1 MLYIDQYV
9 YQNKLRSTHPVE
21 RVVFAGVNLL
31 CCVAADKPLV
41 HLVVA
46 AVMIWLL
53 VGFSKIPAFVITRMM
68 LAPAAFLLLGGLAI
82 AVSVSASPDGMAGSL
97 QLGPLYLGATGQSVT
112 RAAVT
117 ITKSVGATSA
127 LYFLVLTTPLSELL
141 FVLRKLRVP
150 AVVIELTMLIYRFIF
165 VFLETAFAMYNAQSA
180 RLGFISFKC
189 SLNSFGLLFA
199 NLWIKA
205 FLRSQAVYN
214 SLLSRGYNGSL
225 AVLNPEFGFSPAVT
239 AALALLAS
247 GVIILA
253 LVA

>member
-9 YQNKLRSTHPVE
+9 YQNKLRITHPVE

-31 CCVAADKPLV
+31 CCVATDKPLV

-46 AVMIWLL
+46 ALMLGLL
-53 VGFSKIPAFVITRMM
+53 VRVAKIPGFVITRLM

-82 AVSVSASPDGMAGSL
+82 AVNVGTSPERAADSL
-97 QLGPLYLGATGQSVT
+97 QLGPLYLGVTGQSLSL
-112 RAAVT
+112 AAVT
-117 ITKSVGATSA
+117 VTKSLGATSA

-141 FVLRKLRVP
+141 YVLQKLRFP
-150 AVVIELTMLIYRFIF
+150 SVVVELTMLVYRFIF

-180 RLGFISFKC
+180 RLGFISFRC

-205 FLRSQAVYN
+205 FFRSQTVYN
-214 SLLSRGYNGSL
+214 CLLSRGYDGTL
-225 AVLNPEFGFSPAVT
+225 AVLHPEFKFSPAVT
-239 AALALLAS
+239 AAFALLAS

-253 LVA
+253 FAA